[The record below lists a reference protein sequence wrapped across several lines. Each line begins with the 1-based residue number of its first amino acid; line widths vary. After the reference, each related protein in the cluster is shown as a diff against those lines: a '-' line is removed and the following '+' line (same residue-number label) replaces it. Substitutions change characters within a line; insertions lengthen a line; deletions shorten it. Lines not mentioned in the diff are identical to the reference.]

1 MKYIILFFLS
11 ITTLWAQ
18 DTTSTKKN
26 YYKMWIKP
34 SLSINYLSIDIEDEP
49 LNPALKNKSLL
60 PNYPLTVGLGFGIHN
75 TYINLDYAQSVAPL
89 RNESKYGKTRYFD
102 FQLHSFVS
110 QKILLDFYYQSYKGF
125 YYEEGKNNIQ
135 ILADTRIQQIGSEM
149 LYFFNLKNFSVK
161 NIFNPDGDPLQ
172 PTFTWYA
179 GAGVYYHK
187 VAIPAISLDEDT
199 FRHIQGGFSGGVS
212 GGIEILPR
220 LTFTALAGMGFYFGG
235 EVNPLSKM
243 KFNQYVNFRL
253 NTSLSYTQ
261 KDWSLAFSI
270 LYNNKNLYFKD
281 VDLLGINTAN
291 FKLTY
296 IKQIRFSTRRSNK
309 VTRYLGM

>member
-1 MKYIILFFLS
+1 M
-11 ITTLWAQ
+11 
-18 DTTSTKKN
+18 
-26 YYKMWIKP
+26 
-34 SLSINYLSIDIEDEP
+34 
-49 LNPALKNKSLL
+49 
-60 PNYPLTVGLGFGIHN
+60 
-75 TYINLDYAQSVAPL
+75 

-161 NIFNPDGDPLQ
+161 NIFNPDGDPLR
-172 PTFTWYA
+172 PTFSWYA
-179 GAGVYYHK
+179 GAGIYYHK

-296 IKQIRFSTRRSNK
+296 IKQIKFSTCRSNK